1 MQLYSNYSNDFP
13 SSFCVKCVKSCSFW
27 CRNMYFKKI
36 WNSICNYFTNTAEG
50 TAILPNFLVWKFCE
64 KAQILHRATPETM
77 RKLCLSIKIPHQ
89 EIRCNYGILRSIASS
104 IVVKCTFLQ
113 PATVTCR
120 WFTQGPLVFNTFFI
134 CHF

>member
-1 MQLYSNYSNDFP
+1 MIFRAA
-13 SSFCVKCVKSCSFW
+13 FV
-27 CRNMYFKKI
+27 YFKKI
-36 WNSICNYFTNTAEG
+36 LNSIFNYLTNTAEG
-50 TAILPNFLVWKFCE
+50 TAISSNFLVWKFCE
-64 KAQILHRATPETM
+64 KAQFLHRATPETM

-89 EIRCNYGILRSIASS
+89 EIRCNYDILRSIVSS

-120 WFTQGPLVFNTFFI
+120 CFTQGPLVFNTFFI